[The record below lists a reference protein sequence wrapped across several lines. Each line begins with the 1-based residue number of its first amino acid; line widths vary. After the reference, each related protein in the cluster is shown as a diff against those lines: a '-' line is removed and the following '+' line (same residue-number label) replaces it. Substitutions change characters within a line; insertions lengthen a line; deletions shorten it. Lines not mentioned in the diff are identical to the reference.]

1 VWYSLQKLKVVK
13 QAPETYGSFYSGDSY
28 IVLVV
33 SIAVLSAEAGQAADE
48 EAADKDVCGCRQ
60 WNGLPGG

>member
-1 VWYSLQKLKVVK
+1 MWYPLQKLKVVK

-33 SIAVLSAEAGQAADE
+33 SNVHCHFFVSHSHSDLTDLTLKQIVPVVD
-48 EAADKDVCGCRQ
+48 CIR
-60 WNGLPGG
+60 